1 MSKSSFEEQIMQGA
15 YALGRQCDQL
25 ASEKRRLAR
34 QLRYAQHS
42 ARLKSLSK
50 QYDFGMVFFAAMGAV
65 SLILFDANS
74 GSEAWMTPV
83 LSLSLILFACG
94 NALRGRKMVSRIRS
108 FNDRFGSC
116 SSDGNYS
123 THFDGLNNLKK
134 CII

>member
-15 YALGRQCDQL
+15 YALGRQRDQL

-34 QLRYAQHS
+34 QLRYTQHS

-94 NALRGRKMVSRIRS
+94 NAVRGRKMVSRIRS
-108 FNDRFGSC
+108 FDDRFGSWQ
-116 SSDGNYS
+116 
-123 THFDGLNNLKK
+123 F
-134 CII
+134 

>member
-25 ASEKRRLAR
+25 ESEKRRLAR

-74 GSEAWMTPV
+74 GSEAWITPV

-108 FNDRFGSC
+108 FDDRFGSWQ
-116 SSDGNYS
+116 
-123 THFDGLNNLKK
+123 F
-134 CII
+134 

>member
-15 YALGRQCDQL
+15 YALCRQRDQL

-34 QLRYAQHS
+34 QLRYTQHS
-42 ARLKSLSK
+42 VRLKSLSK

-74 GSEAWMTPV
+74 GSEAWLTPV

-108 FNDRFGSC
+108 FDDRFGSWQ
-116 SSDGNYS
+116 
-123 THFDGLNNLKK
+123 F
-134 CII
+134 

>member
-15 YALGRQCDQL
+15 YALGRQRDQL

-34 QLRYAQHS
+34 QLRYTQHS

-94 NALRGRKMVSRIRS
+94 NALCGRKMISRIRS
-108 FNDRFGSC
+108 FNDRFGSWQ
-116 SSDGNYS
+116 
-123 THFDGLNNLKK
+123 F
-134 CII
+134 

>member
-15 YALGRQCDQL
+15 YALGRQRDQL
-25 ASEKRRLAR
+25 TSEKRRLAR
-34 QLRYAQHS
+34 RLRYAQHA
-42 ARLKSLSK
+42 ARLGSLSK

-108 FNDRFGSC
+108 FNDRFGSWQ
-116 SSDGNYS
+116 
-123 THFDGLNNLKK
+123 F
-134 CII
+134 

>member
-42 ARLKSLSK
+42 ARLKSLSR

-65 SLILFDANS
+65 LLMVFDGRS
-74 GSEAWMTPV
+74 GSDAWLTPA
-83 LSLSLILFACG
+83 LSLSLMLFACG

-108 FNDRFGSC
+108 FNDRFGS
-116 SSDGNYS
+116 
-123 THFDGLNNLKK
+123 
-134 CII
+134 

>member
-1 MSKSSFEEQIMQGA
+1 MQGA
-15 YALGRQCDQL
+15 YALGRQRDQL

-34 QLRYAQHS
+34 QLRYTQHS

-108 FNDRFGSC
+108 FDDRFGSWQ
-116 SSDGNYS
+116 
-123 THFDGLNNLKK
+123 F
-134 CII
+134 